1 MKNSFLQ
8 KGSFYFIYLS
18 IPHHMCNIVFSLMYS
33 IPTSAFYFVNSNFNV
48 NDSYQKEEA
57 ENT

>member
-1 MKNSFLQ
+1 
-8 KGSFYFIYLS
+8 
-18 IPHHMCNIVFSLMYS
+18 MCNIVLFLMYS
-33 IPTSAFYFVNSNFNV
+33 IPSSAFYFANSNFNI

>member
-1 MKNSFLQ
+1 
-8 KGSFYFIYLS
+8 
-18 IPHHMCNIVFSLMYS
+18 MCNIVFSLMYS
-33 IPTSAFYFVNSNFNV
+33 IPSSAFYFVNSNFNV